1 MANPYFLPNDDK
13 NCRLEELPNGLR
25 VVYILSCPETY
36 PKRTFKSKNKWYV
49 KRYIDILYTNNMSNV
64 IFQAYLHL
72 KRDTMLELALY
83 KKQLI
88 EQKIIQL
95 ALQF

>member
-13 NCRLEELPNGLR
+13 NCRLEELPFGLR
-25 VVYILSCPETY
+25 LVYILSCPPEY
-36 PKRTFKSKNKWYV
+36 PRRSFKSKNKWYV
-49 KRYIDILYTNNMSNV
+49 KRYVDIPYTNCMSDV
-64 IFQAYLHL
+64 IFQAYLHI
-72 KRDTMLELALY
+72 KRNTMLELALY
-83 KKQLI
+83 KKQLL

>member
-13 NCRLEELPNGLR
+13 NCRLKELPDGLR
-25 VVYILSCPETY
+25 IIYILSCPETY
-36 PKRTFKSKNKWYV
+36 PKRSFKSKNKWYV
-49 KRYIDILYTNNMSNV
+49 KRYYDLKYTNNMSNV
-64 IFQAYLHL
+64 ISQAYLYL

-95 ALQF
+95 FLQF

>member
-13 NCRLEELPNGLR
+13 NCRLEELPFGLR
-25 VVYILSCPETY
+25 LVYILSCPETY
-36 PKRTFKSKNKWYV
+36 PKRSFISKNKWYV
-49 KRYIDILYTNNMSNV
+49 KRYIDIPYTNCMSNA
-64 IFQAYLHL
+64 ILQAYLYL

>member
-13 NCRLEELPNGLR
+13 NCRLEELPFGLR
-25 VVYILSCPETY
+25 VVYILSCPPEY
-36 PKRTFKSKNKWYV
+36 LGRSFKSKGKWYV
-49 KRYIDILYTNNMSNV
+49 KRYIDIPYTNCMSNA

-83 KKQLI
+83 KKYLI
-88 EQKIIQL
+88 EQKIMQL